1 MITPLKPRWSR
12 EVKKYRRNLA
22 SYREGDFAL
31 AVESERGSVIYSVRH
46 TTTFRYEPAVRE
58 SVMEVRLQPRS
69 DGEQRCLSFTLD
81 VDPAANIMQYRDFTG
96 NTVHHFDIA
105 GVHSQVQVTA
115 QSAVEVQAVPA
126 PRASD
131 CGNWAD
137 LDAEVAGNDHWEML
151 LSSHFAHSSALLDQ
165 LAEELRCERRSSPLA
180 LLTEIN
186 EAIYKLFAYVPNS
199 TKVDSPI
206 EEALQARQGVCQDF
220 AHIMIALVRRLK
232 MPCRYVSG
240 YMFHREEARKDRSL
254 EGASHAWVEALVPG
268 LGWVAFDPT
277 NNLVGGDRHI
287 RVAIGRDYAD
297 VPPTRGVYKGEAQSE
312 LSVAVTVTPAD
323 SAVPEPITPNFVVR
337 SRPVL
342 ARATVRSDQEQQ
354 QQQ

>member
-1 MITPLKPRWSR
+1 M
-12 EVKKYRRNLA
+12 
-22 SYREGDFAL
+22 
-31 AVESERGSVIYSVRH
+31 IYSVRH

-69 DGEQRCLSFTLD
+69 DGEQRCLNFTLA
-81 VDPAANIMQYRDFTG
+81 VDPAANVMQYRDFMG

-105 GVHSQVQVTA
+105 GKHMVVKVTA
-115 QSAVEVQAVPA
+115 QSAVEVQNVAA
-126 PRASD
+126 PRAADSGD
-131 CGNWAD
+131 WAD
-137 LDAEVAGNDHWEML
+137 LDALVAGNDYWEML
-151 LSSHFAHSSALLDQ
+151 LPSHFAQSSAPLEQ
-165 LAEELRCERRSSPLA
+165 LAGELGCERRENPLA
-180 LLTEIN
+180 LLTELN

-206 EEALQARQGVCQDF
+206 QEALETRQGVCQDF
-220 AHIMIALVRRLK
+220 AHIMIALVRRVQI
-232 MPCRYVSG
+232 PCRYVSG
-240 YMFHREEARKDRSL
+240 YMFHRDEDEHDRSL
-254 EGASHAWVEALVPG
+254 EGASHAWIEALVPR

-312 LSVAVTVTPAD
+312 LSVAVTVSPAD
-323 SAVPEPITPNFVVR
+323 TAPPEPVMPSFVVR

-342 ARATVRSDQEQQ
+342 VRATPRSDQEQQ

>member
-1 MITPLKPRWSR
+1 L
-12 EVKKYRRNLA
+12 
-22 SYREGDFAL
+22 
-31 AVESERGSVIYSVRH
+31 IYSVRH

-69 DGEQRCLSFTLD
+69 DGEQRCLNFVLN
-81 VDPAANIMQYRDFTG
+81 VDPAANVMQYRDFMG
-96 NTVHHFDIA
+96 NLVHHFDIA
-105 GVHSQVQVTA
+105 GKHTVVKVTA
-115 QSAVEVQAVPA
+115 QSAVEVQDVPA
-126 PRASD
+126 PRAADSGD
-131 CGNWAD
+131 WAD
-137 LDAEVAGNDHWEML
+137 LDALVAGDDYWEML
-151 LSSHFAHSSALLDQ
+151 LPSHFAQSSAALEQ
-165 LAEELRCERRSSPLA
+165 LAAELGCERRGNPLGM
-180 LLTEIN
+180 LTELN

-206 EEALQARQGVCQDF
+206 EEALETRQGVCQDF
-220 AHIMIALVRRLK
+220 AHIMIALVRRVK
-232 MPCRYVSG
+232 IPCRYVSG
-240 YMFHREEARKDRSL
+240 YMFHRDEDEHDRSI
-254 EGASHAWVEALVPG
+254 EGASHAWIEALVPR

-312 LSVAVTVTPAD
+312 LSVAVTVSPAD
-323 SAVPEPITPNFVVR
+323 TVPPEPVIPSFVVR

-342 ARATVRSDQEQQ
+342 VRLTARSDQEQQ

>member
-1 MITPLKPRWSR
+1 M
-12 EVKKYRRNLA
+12 
-22 SYREGDFAL
+22 
-31 AVESERGSVIYSVRH
+31 IYSVRH

-69 DGEQRCLSFTLD
+69 DGEQRCLSFNLA
-81 VDPAANIMQYRDFTG
+81 VDPAANVMQYRDFLG

-105 GVHSQVQVTA
+105 GKHTVVKVTA
-115 QSAVEVQAVPA
+115 QSAVEVQSVAP
-126 PRASD
+126 PRAADSGD
-131 CGNWAD
+131 WAD
-137 LDAEVAGNDHWEML
+137 LDALVAGNDYWEML
-151 LSSHFAHSSALLDQ
+151 LPSHFAQSSALLEQ
-165 LAEELRCERRSSPLA
+165 LAGELGCERRGNPLA
-180 LLTEIN
+180 LLTELN

-206 EEALQARQGVCQDF
+206 QEALEARQGVCQDF
-220 AHIMIALVRRLK
+220 AHIMIALVRRLQI
-232 MPCRYVSG
+232 PCRYVSG
-240 YMFHREEARKDRSL
+240 YMFHRDETEKDRSL
-254 EGASHAWVEALVPG
+254 EGASHAWIEALVPR

-312 LSVAVTVTPAD
+312 LSVAVTVSPAD
-323 SAVPEPITPNFVVR
+323 TAPPEPVMPSFVVR

-342 ARATVRSDQEQQ
+342 VRAAARSDQEQQ

>member
-1 MITPLKPRWSR
+1 M
-12 EVKKYRRNLA
+12 
-22 SYREGDFAL
+22 
-31 AVESERGSVIYSVRH
+31 IYSVRH

-105 GVHSQVQVTA
+105 GSHTQVKVTA
-115 QSAVEVQAVPA
+115 QSAVEVQSVPA
-126 PRASD
+126 PRAADSGD
-131 CGNWAD
+131 WAD
-137 LDAEVAGNDHWEML
+137 LDVLIAGNDYWEML
-151 LSSHFAHSSALLDQ
+151 LPSHFAHSNAQLEQ
-165 LAEELRCERRSSPLA
+165 LAQELGCERRGNPLE
-180 LLTEIN
+180 LLTELN
-186 EAIYKLFAYVPNS
+186 EAIYNLFAYVPNS

-220 AHIMIALVRRLK
+220 AHIMIALVRR
-232 MPCRYVSG
+232 MNVPCRYVSG
-240 YMFHREEARKDRSL
+240 YMFHRDDDENDRSV
-254 EGASHAWVEALVPG
+254 EGASHAWVEALVPR

-312 LSVAVTVTPAD
+312 LSVAVTVSPAD
-323 SAVPEPITPNFVVR
+323 TVVPEPITPNFVVR

-342 ARATVRSDQEQQ
+342 ARAAVRSDQEQQ
-354 QQQ
+354 QQRS